1 MYKIVCTKGNVEL
14 TTTKENGEKI
24 VGQLFD
30 NLSDAWD
37 FLQTFQIGVNL
48 ISKYP
53 SKYRVE
59 ELREPG
65 HLGPM
70 IEFTLKVRDG
80 RIYTF
85 ILSKEDEFDE

>member
-1 MYKIVCTKGNVEL
+1 MYKIVCTKGNIEL

-37 FLQTFQIGVNL
+37 FLQLFQIGVNL
-48 ISKYP
+48 ISEYP

-59 ELREPG
+59 ELREYRG
-65 HLGPM
+65 
-70 IEFTLKVRDG
+70 I
-80 RIYTF
+80 
-85 ILSKEDEFDE
+85 IL